1 MPVLA
6 VMAHLALIDTDGL
19 AAIVAVLGEH
29 VVEAAETVRLALSH
43 DVALAAELL
52 IAVEACKVL
61 HVPRTTLGLGALIGQ
76 DNLDRA
82 REMEKIC

>member
-6 VMAHLALIDTDGL
+6 VVAHLSLVHADGL

-52 IAVEACKVL
+52 VAVEACEVL
-61 HVPRTTLGLGALIGQ
+61 HVPRSTLGLGALVGQ
-76 DNLDRA
+76 DNLDRW
-82 REMEKIC
+82 EKVR